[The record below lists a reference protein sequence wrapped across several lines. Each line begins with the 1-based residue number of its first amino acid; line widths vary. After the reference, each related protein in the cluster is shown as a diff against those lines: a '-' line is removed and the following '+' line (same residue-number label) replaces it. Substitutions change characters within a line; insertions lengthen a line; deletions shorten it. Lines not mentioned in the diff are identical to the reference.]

1 MFTKGGAIITGQSD
15 DRTYFGASWQLTREL
30 SPRSTVRVDGADAY
44 GQRTNTYAGTAPITG
59 DEPASPW
66 AMYLAA
72 DGHFRYLCLDLDA
85 KTPAATKLVA
95 EHADAIATV
104 LDDHGIAHVLCDSGG
119 PYSGRH
125 IWIALT
131 EPLPAE
137 TARQLG
143 VLARAQWPTLDTAP
157 ISNAGYG
164 CVRPPGAPHRS
175 GGHST
180 ILLGDLD
187 TLRRPTTT
195 THQVAA
201 LVSTLAALVDAH
213 STTQAQAAH
222 GPLPIDDHGH
232 VYLPGVR
239 RSLSPA
245 AAAALRDREAAQVDA
260 SATLFRVL
268 LGAAAARW
276 RYADVAAL
284 VDAQPG
290 LEHVR
295 TARDGSGRTRRPSH
309 GAQSP
314 ARILRRQWDKAVRQ
328 IAGSGI
334 QGTDPTF
341 DARSG
346 AIAAL
351 VRILQQRADATAGRW
366 HRGGGPADRRV
377 LDVLCVLALQAV
389 SGRVEADIR
398 RVALL
403 AGIGRETARTALLRL
418 AADGWIA
425 RTAFADGPH
434 GARWSI
440 DPAGVLHR
448 DDESSRSQ
456 ADPRPEG
463 AGAAE
468 RSLQLTALIERTQ
481 AACHDLFTTGHT
493 LGIRTGNLYARLTT
507 EPQQLNELHTQ
518 TGSPAPWIS
527 HRLDLLQRLGLARR
541 HSAGWTRTQLEARNR
556 LAEQIGAAGRLDE
569 RRERYD
575 VEREL
580 WAWWCAELTWMT
592 TPRKK
597 KPRNRPGPGQLSL
610 IPDVGTNRRGA
621 HPRRPDGKADYKLAR
636 AYLTATASDPNT
648 PVPLKPLFVP
658 VNTQPTAEDLIT
670 SVLGG
675 RLIEVR
681 PFSTALEALRT
692 G

>member
-1 MFTKGGAIITGQSD
+1 
-15 DRTYFGASWQLTREL
+15 
-30 SPRSTVRVDGADAY
+30 
-44 GQRTNTYAGTAPITG
+44 
-59 DEPASPW
+59 
-66 AMYLAA
+66 MYLAV
-72 DGHFRYLCLDLDA
+72 DNQFRFLCFDLDA
-85 KTPAATKLVA
+85 KTPAASKLAA

-104 LDDHGIAHVLCDSGG
+104 LDDHGIAHVVCDSGG
-119 PYSGRH
+119 PYRGRH

-131 EPLPAE
+131 EPLSAE

-175 GGHST
+175 GGYSR
-180 ILLGDLD
+180 ILHGDLD

-195 THQVAA
+195 THQIAA
-201 LVSTLAALVDAH
+201 LVSHLAALVDAH
-213 STTQAQAAH
+213 STTQTQAH

-239 RSLSPA
+239 RSLSPS
-245 AAAALRDREAAQVDA
+245 AAAALRDRDAAQGDA
-260 SATLFRVL
+260 SAALFRVL

-276 RYADVAAL
+276 RYADVAEL
-284 VDAQPG
+284 VDVQPG

-295 TARDGSGRTRRPSH
+295 TMRNGSERAQRPNH
-309 GAQSP
+309 GAHSP

-328 IAGSGI
+328 IASSGK

-341 DARSG
+341 DARAG

-377 LDVLCVLALQAV
+377 LDVLCLLALQAV

-418 AADGWIA
+418 ATDGWIVRA
-425 RTAFADGPH
+425 AVADGPH
-434 GARWSI
+434 GAHWSI

-448 DDESSRSQ
+448 ETESSRSQ

-468 RSLQLTALIERTQ
+468 RSLQLTALDERTR
-481 AACHDLFTTGHT
+481 AARHDLFTTGHT
-493 LGIRTGNLYARLTT
+493 LGLRTGNLYARLTT
-507 EPQQLNELHTQ
+507 EPLQLHELHTQ
-518 TGSPAPWIS
+518 TGSPTLWIS

-541 HSAGWTRTQLEARNR
+541 QSSGWTRTPLEIRNR
-556 LAEQIGAAGRLDE
+556 LAEQIGVAGRLDE

-597 KPRNRPGPGQLSL
+597 KPRSRPGPGQLAL

-636 AYLTATASDPNT
+636 AYVTTTAHDPNT
-648 PVPLKPLFVP
+648 PVPLKPLF
-658 VNTQPTAEDLIT
+658 TAVEA
-670 SVLGG
+670 
-675 RLIEVR
+675 VR
-681 PFSTALEALRT
+681 TA
-692 G
+692 

>member
-1 MFTKGGAIITGQSD
+1 MSSG
-15 DRTYFGASWQLTREL
+15 SWRLTREL
-30 SPRSTVRVDGADAY
+30 SPRATVRVDGTDAY
-44 GQRTNTYAGTAPITG
+44 GQRTNTYDETARITG
-59 DEPASPW
+59 EEPASPW
-66 AMYLAA
+66 AMYLAVN
-72 DGHFRYLCLDLDA
+72 GQFRYLCLDLDA
-85 KTPAATKLVA
+85 KTPAASQLVA
-95 EHADAIATV
+95 EHAAAIATV
-104 LDDHGIAHVLCDSGG
+104 LNDHGIAHVICDSGG

-125 IWIALT
+125 IWIALA

-143 VLARAQWPTLDTAP
+143 VFARAQWPTLDTAP
-157 ISNAGYG
+157 ISNPRTG

-175 GGHST
+175 GGYSR
-180 ILLGDLD
+180 ILHGDLD

-201 LVSTLAALVDAH
+201 LVSHLAALVDAH
-213 STTQAQAAH
+213 STTQAQASH
-222 GPLPIDDHGH
+222 GPLPVDDHGH

-245 AAAALRDREAAQVDA
+245 AAAALRDREAAQGDA
-260 SATLFRVL
+260 SAALFRVL

-276 RYADVAAL
+276 RYADVAEL

-295 TARDGSGRTRRPSH
+295 TTRDRSGRTQRPAF
-309 GAQSP
+309 GPASP
-314 ARILRRQWDKAVRQ
+314 ARVLRRQWDKAVRQ
-328 IAGSGI
+328 IASSGK

-341 DARSG
+341 DARAG

-351 VRILQQRADATAGRW
+351 VRLLQQRADATAGRW

-377 LDVLCVLALQAV
+377 LDVLCMLALQAV

-425 RTAFADGPH
+425 RTAAADGPH

-440 DPAGVLHR
+440 DPTGVIHR
-448 DDESSRSQ
+448 ESEDSRSQ

-468 RSLQLTALIERTQ
+468 RSLQLTALNERTR
-481 AACHDLFTTGHT
+481 AARHDLFTTGHT

-507 EPQQLNELHTQ
+507 EPLQLHELHTQ
-518 TGSPAPWIS
+518 TGSPVLWIS
-527 HRLDLLQRLGLARR
+527 YRLDLLQRLGLARR
-541 HSAGWTRTQLEARNR
+541 NQSGWIRTPLEARNR
-556 LAEQIGAAGRLDE
+556 LAQQLGVAGRLEE

-592 TPRKK
+592 TPRKQ
-597 KPRNRPGPGQLSL
+597 KPRNRPGPGQLAL

-621 HPRRPDGKADYKLAR
+621 HPRRPDGKADFKLAR
-636 AYLTATASDPNT
+636 EYITSPPE
-648 PVPLKPLFVP
+648 PVTKAKPLAPASP
-658 VNTQPTAEDLIT
+658 VDSIIA

-675 RLIEVR
+675 RLVEVL
-681 PFSTALEALRT
+681 PLPTAVEAVRT
-692 G
+692 A